1 MGVIMAVIVY
11 FIGVLVD
18 LFGFKIGNRCYW
30 MIKVGIK
37 KR

>member
-1 MGVIMAVIVY
+1 MVIRMAVIVY

-18 LFGFKIGNRCYW
+18 LFGFKIGNRYYW